1 MANNNLSE
9 YDKAKLLRL
18 SKREKKAENA
28 ENAEQDGDSAKQTNI
43 NNLSDRV
50 EDEQATKREFKKQVR
65 QAGYEFAKNQAKQVA
80 KQVTKKAVKWLAKSA
95 IMFVVQIIGAIFGFL
110 LGTIEFWGPVV
121 LVLLIIIMAA
131 AYTCDIADQFPILKP
146 LVKWATKI
154 DCDAIRQKAQ
164 GGLSGGAGASGEYK
178 DEWEANGC
186 KSSDETDAIG
196 GGSSCGGDCVGFEI
210 SGIKNSQCMDASES
224 LVKLLK
230 CINDDVSSYGPLTKS
245 DIIITSISD
254 DHGISQCRDNYSY
267 QCPDDTMNDE
277 KCCYHTQGSCHYGHG
292 KNDGSYAIDIRL
304 FPNDDVGIGKEKKE
318 KLGELVKS
326 IKCNGNFF
334 PEGDHYHVSTANCG
348 AI

>member
-210 SGIKNSQCMDASES
+210 SGIKNSQCMDASQD
-224 LVKLLK
+224 LVTLLS
-230 CINDDVSSYGPLTKS
+230 CMSTNVSSFSPSLKKS

-254 DHGISQCRDNYSY
+254 DHGISRCRDNYSY
-267 QCPDDTMNDE
+267 QCPDDASNDLI
-277 KCCYHTQGSCHYGHG
+277 CCYHTQGSCHYGHDHT
-292 KNDGSYAIDIRL
+292 DGSYAADLRTKTLTTSQISSL
-304 FPNDDVGIGKEKKE
+304 QV
-318 KLGELVKS
+318 LVVDT
-326 IKCNGNFF
+326 CGGQWN
-334 PEGDHYHVSTANCG
+334 PEGDHIHISVKSCD